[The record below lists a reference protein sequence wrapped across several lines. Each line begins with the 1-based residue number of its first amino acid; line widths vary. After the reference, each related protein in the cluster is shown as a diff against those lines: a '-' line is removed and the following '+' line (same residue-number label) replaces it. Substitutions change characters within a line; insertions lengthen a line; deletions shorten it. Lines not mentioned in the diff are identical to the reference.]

1 METQVH
7 ARYTVKI
14 FSIFPSPAGMSLTKL
29 SQGVNYGVISKLF
42 PPRGSLLSDILAGDG
57 NIEKLFLQC
66 TPVAHRP
73 ASAVSLHVAEPRVVV
88 PSRLV
93 PLPVPS
99 NTVHLVTISG
109 DIAQYAIVLLI
120 YF

>member
-1 METQVH
+1 
-7 ARYTVKI
+7 
-14 FSIFPSPAGMSLTKL
+14 MSLTKL
-29 SQGVNYGVISKLF
+29 SQGVNYDVISKLF
-42 PPRGSLLSDILAGDG
+42 PPRGSLLSDIPARDG

-73 ASAVSLHVAEPRVVV
+73 APAVSLHVAEPRVVV